1 MNYEEKWQAERERA
15 GFLALADGAV
25 FRGVAFGARE
35 DRLGEAVFNTGMSGY
50 QEIATDPS
58 YAGQIVALTTAEVGN
73 YGTNPD
79 DAESRGLFL
88 SGLVVNELAEPSNFR
103 STLPLDRLLAD
114 AGVPGLRALDT
125 RRLTLHLRDHGSQKA
140 YLHAGPEP
148 MDPSEAVR
156 RAREWEGLDGQDYAA
171 RVSCKVAYDFP
182 HAESAEFLSHAES
195 AENAEHGSSHVSR
208 PASLFPHAENAES
221 ISHAESAENAELGS
235 HADGAE
241 FESHAESAE
250 NAETSSFAAKRH
262 PSFAPQAHPSFAA
275 KRHPSFAPQ
284 AHPSFSGV
292 ADAAAPLVAVYDFGV
307 KRNILRSLASF
318 ARVRVVPAKTP
329 AEEVLALQPAGVFL
343 SNGPADPAALPY
355 AIENIRKILG
365 LAPLEMHNAQCAMH
379 NADGVDGSQAFSI
392 QHSAFS
398 IPVMGI
404 CLGHQLLA
412 LACGAKTGRLAFGH
426 HGCNHPVKELA
437 TGRVQ
442 ITSQNHNFAVLADT
456 LPPEL
461 EVTHV
466 NLNDGTIEGL
476 RHRTLPAFSVQYHP
490 EACPGPHDAAPL
502 FDRFRALLASRA
514 PAAR

>member
-1 MNYEEKWQAERERA
+1 MGNAFSSRMNYEEKWRAERERA

-35 DRLGEAVFNTGMSGY
+35 DRLGEAVFNTGMSSY

-125 RRLTLHLRDHGSQKA
+125 RSLTLHLRDHGSQKA

-148 MDPSEAVR
+148 MDPAEAVR

-182 HAESAEFLSHAES
+182 HAESAEL
-195 AENAEHGSSHVSR
+195 
-208 PASLFPHAENAES
+208 
-221 ISHAESAENAELGS
+221 ISHAEFAES
-235 HADGAE
+235 PE

-250 NAETSSFAAKRH
+250 NAETSSFAAERH

-284 AHPSFSGV
+284 AHPSFSGA
-292 ADAAAPLVAVYDFGV
+292 ADVAAPLVAVYDFGV

-329 AEEVLALQPAGVFL
+329 AEEVLALKPAGVFL

-365 LAPLEMHNAQCAMH
+365 LAPLEMHNAQCTMH
-379 NADGVDGSQAFSI
+379 NADAVDGKRTFSI

-437 TGRVQ
+437 TGKVQ
-442 ITSQNHNFAVLADT
+442 ITSQNHNFAVLADS

-476 RHRTLPAFSVQYHP
+476 RHKTLPAFSVQYHP

-502 FDRFRALLASRA
+502 FARFQEMIHAETH
-514 PAAR
+514 

>member
-35 DRLGEAVFNTGMSGY
+35 DRLGEAVFNTGMPGY

-88 SGLVVNELAEPSNFR
+88 SGLVVNDLAEPSNFR
-103 STLPLDRLLAD
+103 STLPLDKLLAD
-114 AGVPGLRALDT
+114 AGIPGLRGLDT
-125 RRLTLHLRDHGSQKA
+125 RSLTLHLRDHGSQKA

-148 MDPSEAVR
+148 MDPVEAVR

-171 RVSCKVAYDFP
+171 KVSCKAAYDF
-182 HAESAEFLSHAES
+182 ASDLRGEVESVKGKGKSGGQDETLPFTLSTLNSTATS
-195 AENAEHGSSHVSR
+195 
-208 PASLFPHAENAES
+208 
-221 ISHAESAENAELGS
+221 
-235 HADGAE
+235 GAE
-241 FESHAESAE
+241 
-250 NAETSSFAAKRH
+250 R
-262 PSFAPQAHPSFAA
+262 
-275 KRHPSFAPQ
+275 
-284 AHPSFSGV
+284 
-292 ADAAAPLVAVYDFGV
+292 PLVAVYVFGV
-307 KRNILRSLASF
+307 KPNILRSLASF

-329 AEEVLALQPAGVFL
+329 AEEVLALAPAGVFL

-365 LAPLEMHNAQCAMH
+365 RC
-379 NADGVDGSQAFSI
+379 
-392 QHSAFS
+392 
-398 IPVMGI
+398 PVMGI

-437 TGRVQ
+437 TGKVQ

-502 FDRFRALLASRA
+502 FDRFRALLSSRA

>member
-88 SGLVVNELAEPSNFR
+88 SGLVVNELAEPSNCR

-114 AGVPGLRALDT
+114 AGVPGLRGLDT
-125 RRLTLHLRDHGSQKA
+125 RSLTLHLRDHGSQKA
-140 YLHAGPEP
+140 YLHASNEP
-148 MDPSEAVR
+148 LDPAEAVE
-156 RAREWEGLDGQDYAA
+156 RARAWEGLDGQDYAA
-171 RVSCKVAYDFP
+171 RVSCKVAYDF
-182 HAESAEFLSHAES
+182 ASDLRGEVESVKGKGKSGGQDETLPFTLSTLNSTATS
-195 AENAEHGSSHVSR
+195 
-208 PASLFPHAENAES
+208 
-221 ISHAESAENAELGS
+221 
-235 HADGAE
+235 GAE
-241 FESHAESAE
+241 
-250 NAETSSFAAKRH
+250 R
-262 PSFAPQAHPSFAA
+262 
-275 KRHPSFAPQ
+275 
-284 AHPSFSGV
+284 
-292 ADAAAPLVAVYDFGV
+292 PLVAVYDFGV

-329 AEEVLALQPAGVFL
+329 AEEVLALKPAGVFL

-365 LAPLEMHNAQCAMH
+365 LIPCDDSL
-379 NADGVDGSQAFSI
+379 VTR
-392 QHSAFS
+392 HSS
-398 IPVMGI
+398 LVTPMTGGPRPPVMGI

-437 TGRVQ
+437 TGKVQ
-442 ITSQNHNFAVLADT
+442 ITSQNHNFAVLADS

-476 RHRTLPAFSVQYHP
+476 RHKTLPAFSVQYHP

-502 FDRFRALLASRA
+502 FDRFRVLLASRA

>member
-125 RRLTLHLRDHGSQKA
+125 RSLTLHLRDHGSQKA

-148 MDPSEAVR
+148 MDPAEAVR

-171 RVSCKVAYDFP
+171 RVSCKVAYDFAGDA
-182 HAESAEFLSHAES
+182 HDEVESVKCKGRSGGQDEPLPFTLSTFNSTATS
-195 AENAEHGSSHVSR
+195 
-208 PASLFPHAENAES
+208 
-221 ISHAESAENAELGS
+221 
-235 HADGAE
+235 GAE
-241 FESHAESAE
+241 
-250 NAETSSFAAKRH
+250 R
-262 PSFAPQAHPSFAA
+262 
-275 KRHPSFAPQ
+275 
-284 AHPSFSGV
+284 
-292 ADAAAPLVAVYDFGV
+292 PLVAVYDFGV

-329 AEEVLALQPAGVFL
+329 AEEVLALKPAGVFL

-355 AIENIRKILG
+355 AIENIRKLLG
-365 LAPLEMHNAQCAMH
+365 IVACGPRPQ
-379 NADGVDGSQAFSI
+379 ADGPRADAMCASRPP
-392 QHSAFS
+392 SAAGEAPN
-398 IPVMGI
+398 IPIMGI

-437 TGRVQ
+437 TGKVQ

-476 RHRTLPAFSVQYHP
+476 RHKTLPAFSVQYHP

-502 FDRFRALLASRA
+502 FDRFRAML
-514 PAAR
+514 